1 MVIPLMIENIMCEE
15 NTALT
20 LLTVAIGI
28 VIGLVIFN
36 YFPETLLKS
45 ARTAIEECE
54 NTLPRNQHCIITA
67 IPETQK

>member
-1 MVIPLMIENIMCEE
+1 MHEE

-28 VIGLVIFN
+28 VIGLAIFN
-36 YFPETLLKS
+36 YFPSPLLKS
-45 ARTAIEECE
+45 AKTAIEECE
-54 NTLPRNQHCIITA
+54 NTLPRNKHCTITA